1 MKALILAFTIPL
13 QPIVSENVLE
23 PSVQNEV
30 DHALSRAPKTECF
43 KIIVTTNSVM
53 SVKSATNGIGKI
65 FYHPTGDVL
74 GTNGLSASDIAIKL
88 VSSQKSDGS
97 WKVGTNDVTSVA
109 VDILKSL

>member
-43 KIIVTTNSVM
+43 NSVM

-65 FYHPTGDVL
+65 FYHSTGDIL